1 MENKEFRFA
10 QRKKI
15 KEIQERKTRE
25 MEQQIKKERREE
37 MVRLILD
44 KDKPRPESTRKVV
57 LI

>member
-15 KEIQERKTRE
+15 KEIQERKMRE